1 ACRRRPRG
9 AAGGWLRR
17 CAPGG
22 EKGAASRRGRSTRAP
37 DQPEDGQRPRAG
49 PDGDGY
55 GQLWTALFVLPL
67 LTAVQ
72 EASARLGAVTGRGLA
87 AVMRERYGVRLV
99 YAVIALLLLAN
110 TINIGADIG
119 AMGAAAHLLVPLPA
133 LLLTVI
139 F

>member
-1 ACRRRPRG
+1 RRPHQRE
-9 AAGGWLRR
+9 A
-17 CAPGG
+17 
-22 EKGAASRRGRSTRAP
+22 
-37 DQPEDGQRPRAG
+37 GQRPRAAPG
-49 PDGDGY
+49 GVGY

-72 EASARLGAVTGRGLA
+72 EASSRLGAVTGRGLA

-99 YAVIALLLLAN
+99 YAMIALLLLAN

-133 LLLTVI
+133 LPLPDVFASALVRAH
-139 F
+139 